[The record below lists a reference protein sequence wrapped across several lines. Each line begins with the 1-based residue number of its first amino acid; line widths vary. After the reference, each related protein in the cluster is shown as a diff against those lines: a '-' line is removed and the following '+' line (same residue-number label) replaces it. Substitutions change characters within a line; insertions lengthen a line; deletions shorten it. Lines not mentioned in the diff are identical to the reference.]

1 MLIKVSWM
9 GELEEGEGW
18 VGGGFS
24 LKSSVFA
31 KGIFV
36 LVPAFTGVRSPE
48 IGLGLNGGLKFS
60 CGIPIALSH
69 LPPFFALVFPPQS
82 SEIGKKENFP

>member
-1 MLIKVSWM
+1 MLIKVPWM

-36 LVPAFTGVRSPE
+36 LVPAFTGVRK
-48 IGLGLNGGLKFS
+48 LDWD
-60 CGIPIALSH
+60 
-69 LPPFFALVFPPQS
+69 
-82 SEIGKKENFP
+82 